1 MGNVIDSKYTFL
13 TTAPVSRVVAV
24 MSVPTVI
31 SMLSTS
37 IYNLID
43 TYFVSGL
50 GTEATVAVGLSF
62 TFMTL
67 LQAIGFFLGHGTG
80 NYIAIKLG
88 AQNIEEARRMVN
100 VGMTYAVIL
109 GIIILIIGTIFIS
122 DITAILG
129 ASPDVQP
136 KTEIYLQWL
145 VLSAPFMI
153 SSLMLSLQ
161 IRMQGL
167 AKYAMI
173 GIVCGMVVNLIL
185 DPILI
190 FTYRLGI
197 EGAGIATFTGQFV
210 SCGILFMI
218 LTRTY
223 AAPKFKVTSSMR
235 YIRDIIKGGSPSLMR
250 QGLGCI
256 SILLLNL
263 YASNFGESAV
273 AAMTVTTRIT
283 FIALSVI
290 TGLGQGFQPLCGFCY
305 GAGLYDRIHKAFR
318 FTVLAGT
325 AILGGFMIVGLLF
338 ITDIFSLFSS
348 NTDIVEFGTRALRYQ
363 LIAFPIEAFVIIASI
378 FLQTINRTTEANIMV
393 TSRKGLFFIP
403 LICFLPNILG
413 LQGVMLCQP
422 ICDVCAF
429 LLAIP
434 LISKTFSTIN
444 IKNIGYELCQE
455 LYNIQG
461 LKVTNPT
468 SGGIYIAKGKKFIKK

>member
-1 MGNVIDSKYTFL
+1 MGKVIDSKYTFL

-31 SMLSTS
+31 SMLTTS

-80 NYIAIKLG
+80 NYIAIRLG
-88 AQNIEEARRMVN
+88 AKDIENARRMVN
-100 VGMTYAVIL
+100 VGITYAAIS
-109 GIIILIIGTIFIS
+109 GILILTIGTIFLK
-122 DITAILG
+122 DIAAILG
-129 ASPDVQP
+129 SSPDVQP
-136 KTEIYLQWL
+136 MTELYLKWL
-145 VLSAPFMI
+145 VLSAPFTI
-153 SSLMLSLQ
+153 TSFMLSLQ

-173 GIVCGMVVNLIL
+173 GIVSGMVVNLIL
-185 DPILI
+185 DPFLI
-190 FTYRLGI
+190 FTCKLGI
-197 EGAGIATFTGQFV
+197 EGAGIATLAGQFV
-210 SCGILFMI
+210 SCVILLMI
-218 LTRTY
+218 LTRSE
-223 AAPKFKVTSSMR
+223 ASSKFRATSSLL
-235 YIRDIIKGGSPSLMR
+235 YIRNIINGGSPSLMR
-250 QGLGCI
+250 QGLGCV

-263 YASNFGESAV
+263 YASHFGESAV
-273 AAMTVTTRIT
+273 AAMTVTSRIT

-318 FTVLAGT
+318 FTVLTGT
-325 AILGGFMIVGLLF
+325 AILGCFMTVGLVF
-338 ITDIFSLFSS
+338 IADIFSLFSS
-348 NTDIVEFGTRALRYQ
+348 NTDVVEFGTRALRYQ
-363 LIAFPIEAFVIIASI
+363 LIVFPIEAFVIIAST
-378 FLQTINRTTEANIMV
+378 FLQTINRTAEANIMV

-403 LICFLPNILG
+403 LICLLPNIFG
-413 LQGVMLCQP
+413 FQGVLLCQP

-434 LISKTFSTIN
+434 LISKTFSVLN
-444 IKNIGYELCQE
+444 QNNIGYKLCQE
-455 LYNIQG
+455 L
-461 LKVTNPT
+461 
-468 SGGIYIAKGKKFIKK
+468 

>member
-1 MGNVIDSKYTFL
+1 MGKVIDSKYTFL
-13 TTAPVSRVVAV
+13 TTAPVPRVVAV

-31 SMLSTS
+31 SMLTTS

-50 GTEATVAVGLSF
+50 GTDATVAVGLSF

-88 AQNIEEARRMVN
+88 AKNIEEAQRMVN
-100 VGMTYAVIL
+100 VGITYAVIL
-109 GIIILIIGTIFIS
+109 GIIILTIGTIFLK
-122 DITAILG
+122 DITAFLG
-129 ASPDVQP
+129 ASSEVQP

-145 VLSAPFMI
+145 ILSAPFMI
-153 SSLMLSLQ
+153 SSLMLNLQ
-161 IRMQGL
+161 VRMQGL

-173 GIVCGMVVNLIL
+173 GIVSGMVVNLIL
-185 DPILI
+185 DPIFI
-190 FTYRLGI
+190 FTFGLGI
-197 EGAGIATFTGQFV
+197 EGAGIATFVGQFI
-210 SCGILFMI
+210 SCGILLII
-218 LTRTY
+218 LARSELT
-223 AAPKFKVTSSMR
+223 PKIKVASSMR
-235 YIRDIIKGGSPSLMR
+235 YIREIINGGSPSFMR

-263 YASNFGESAV
+263 YASHFGESAV

-305 GAGLYDRIHKAFR
+305 GAGLYGRIYKAFR
-318 FTVLAGT
+318 FTVLVGT
-325 AILGGFMIVGLLF
+325 AILGCFMIVGLLF
-338 ITDIFSLFSS
+338 IVDILSLFSS
-348 NTDIVEFGTRALRYQ
+348 NSDVVEFGTRALRYQ
-363 LIAFPIEAFVIIASI
+363 LIVFPIEAFVIIASI

-403 LICFLPNILG
+403 LICLLPNIFG
-413 LQGVMLCQP
+413 FQGVLLCQP

-429 LLAIP
+429 ILAIP
-434 LISKTFSTIN
+434 LISKTFSVLN
-444 IKNIGYELCQE
+444 QKNGRYKLSQE
-455 LYNIQG
+455 FSQ
-461 LKVTNPT
+461 
-468 SGGIYIAKGKKFIKK
+468 